1 MKKNINLFL
10 GQLWTLAP
18 NGTILSREPSWC
30 NNQNFSLK
38 FDPVDPTTNKLTN
51 NGIKM
56 EIIGTSVKEVGTSA
70 NAVATI
76 VTPAVTTVKPE
87 GTPPKALDTIVNP
100 KVTSVKPE
108 VKPAGSRRKRS
119 NQGEPS
125 TESDTT
131 TLWKKGPLKDP
142 FFTGGNKY
150 FTITN
155 LYNQKVLT
163 AVDGTPASLEIKG
176 KPKHTNLPVKLFAGF
191 FKSRHCS
198 RLIASTYSNLLY

>member
-1 MKKNINLFL
+1 MFL

-30 NNQNFSLK
+30 NSQNFSLK
-38 FDPVDPTTNKLTN
+38 FDPVDPTTNRLTN

-70 NAVATI
+70 NAVATT
-76 VTPAVTTVKPE
+76 VEPAVTTIQPE
-87 GTPPKALDTIVNP
+87 VTSVQP
-100 KVTSVKPE
+100 KVTSVQPE

-142 FFTGGNKY
+142 FFTKGNKY

-163 AVDGTPASLEIKG
+163 AVEGTPASLEIKG